1 MRIYFSDK
9 IFIEQS
15 TNYPFLWDLYTV
27 AQGKRRK
34 DQMVDVE
41 TLRASGLNFEHI
53 VRHIADYGLEDDK
66 VRTIKEYIDS
76 YKEIQEKAIN
86 KIKEFLKNNKNY
98 AI

>member
-34 DQMVDVE
+34 DQMVNVE

-53 VRHIADYGLEDDK
+53 VRHVISLRILD
-66 VRTIKEYIDS
+66 
-76 YKEIQEKAIN
+76 
-86 KIKEFLKNNKNY
+86 
-98 AI
+98 